1 MNLAT
6 MHARRWR
13 TAPDGFIVIAVLWM
27 LAALAALVAIYAVYV
42 IDTAS
47 IFRVHD
53 DRLRAQGLTTA
64 ALELTVS
71 RLSRSSGTRPSHGRF
86 DLRLGQ
92 ADLAVEFSSEA
103 ARIDLNAA
111 PRELLSG
118 LFGALGTPREAANQY
133 AQRIIAWRAP
143 PSKDGEGEAAAHQS
157 AGLPYARGA
166 PFSHVN
172 ELSLVPGLP
181 AALIEGALPFVTVY
195 SGRSQIDVVNAAPKV
210 LAALP
215 GMTPGRLKD
224 FLVLR
229 QLTAGDAHALIAL
242 LGTAQV
248 YATTESTKAF
258 RVKSAIAFDHGSR
271 LSSEVVILVLDD
283 APEPFAVL
291 SWDDEP
297 DQSRSKDPRGT
308 GPR

>member
-1 MNLAT
+1 MMIAT
-6 MHARRWR
+6 MHASRRR
-13 TAPDGFIVIAVLWM
+13 TESDGFIVIAVLWM

-47 IFRVHD
+47 VFRVHD
-53 DRLRAQGLTTA
+53 NRLRAQGLTTA

-71 RLSRSSGTRPSHGRF
+71 QLSRSSSTRPSHGRF

-103 ARIDLNAA
+103 SRIDLNAA

-118 LFGALGTPREAANQY
+118 LFGTLGAPREAADQY

-143 PSKDGEGEAAAHQS
+143 PSKDRDGEAAAHQS
-157 AGLPYARGA
+157 AGRPYSPRGA
-166 PFSHVN
+166 PFAHVN

-181 AALIEGALPFVTVY
+181 TALIEGALPFVTVY
-195 SGRSQIDVVNAAPKV
+195 SGRSQIDVVNAVPNV

-215 GMTPGRLKD
+215 GMTPERLKD
-224 FLVLR
+224 FLLLR
-229 QLTAGDAHALIAL
+229 QLTAGEAHPLMAL

-248 YATTESTKAF
+248 YATTESAKAF
-258 RVKSAIAFDHGSR
+258 RVKAAIAFDRGSR
-271 LSSEVVILVLDD
+271 LNSEVVILVLDD

-297 DQSRSKDPRGT
+297 DRSKDPRGADL
-308 GPR
+308 R